1 MNYRKSTDGHTARKE
16 GNGIKSKQQRQAEL
30 RRMMKL
36 QREKKQQTNDDLQEN
51 EVPLVTPTIQRS
63 QLPVAG
69 KKATSILKKSKM
81 ISAATHPLDQTKT
94 VENYGRS
101 GDVGLSDLMG
111 GYGSSSSDDEG
122 SDAQNKDD
130 QVVEPDIA
138 ASIQSLEDEKKSVR
152 FNDAVQVKI
161 LHPEEQQQS
170 SRDNNDD
177 DLSNTQLNHD
187 EKTHFSTTTTRD
199 KMKISPE
206 NDLNSESLESKISTS
221 AVVTKEVWDDFH
233 SLLND
238 DHIVNESS
246 STDLSSNNII
256 SSTSLLGKKTLDKQ
270 KSDAS
275 SYSTNNSSQAEK
287 SSIDSMVNKES
298 KEQPLDVTLNDDDME
313 MEQTLYGARLA
324 SLILKRKKRKRANSM
339 ESSSLSEPYLASQDR
354 ATSIEIG
361 AKKDHT
367 YSISS
372 QTSSN
377 IDRET
382 ANSAVSPAT
391 TISQHEKHLQATNIN
406 EIGVSRKKKS
416 SMLELIL
423 KTKKKKRLKQQKEE
437 SAEKSNEKIRNNPV
451 VLDWRMQHM

>member
-1 MNYRKSTDGHTARKE
+1 MNSRKSADGHTAKKE
-16 GNGIKSKQQRQAEL
+16 GNGTKSKQQRQAEL

-36 QREKKQQTNDDLQEN
+36 QREKKQQANDDLQKI
-51 EVPLVTPTIQRS
+51 EVPLATPTIQRS
-63 QLPVAG
+63 QLQLPVAG

-81 ISAATHPLDQTKT
+81 ISATHALDQTET
-94 VENYGRS
+94 VENYDRS
-101 GDVGLSDLMG
+101 GDVGLTDLMG

-122 SDAQNKDD
+122 SDAESKDD
-130 QVVEPDIA
+130 QVLEPNIA

-152 FNDAVQVKI
+152 FNHAVQVKI

-170 SRDNNDD
+170 SRDNNNDE
-177 DLSNTQLNHD
+177 LSYTQLNHD
-187 EKTHFSTTTTRD
+187 EETQFSITTTRD

-206 NDLNSESLESKISTS
+206 NDLNSESLESKSSNS

-238 DHIVNESS
+238 DHIVNKSS
-246 STDLSSNNII
+246 STHLSSNNII
-256 SSTSLLGKKTLDKQ
+256 SSTSLSGKKKLDKQ
-270 KSDAS
+270 KSDA
-275 SYSTNNSSQAEK
+275 

-298 KEQPLDVTLNDDDME
+298 KEQPLDVTLNDDDIE

-324 SLILKRKKRKRANSM
+324 SLILKRKKRKRTSCI

-354 ATSIEIG
+354 VTSVEIG
-361 AKKDHT
+361 AKKDHK

-372 QTSSN
+372 QRSLN
-377 IDRET
+377 IDRVT

-391 TISQHEKHLQATNIN
+391 TMNQHEKHLQATNIN
-406 EIGVSRKKKS
+406 EIGISRKKKS

-423 KTKKKKRLKQQKEE
+423 KTKKKKRLKHQKEE
-437 SAEKSNEKIRNNPV
+437 SAEKSNEMIRNNPV